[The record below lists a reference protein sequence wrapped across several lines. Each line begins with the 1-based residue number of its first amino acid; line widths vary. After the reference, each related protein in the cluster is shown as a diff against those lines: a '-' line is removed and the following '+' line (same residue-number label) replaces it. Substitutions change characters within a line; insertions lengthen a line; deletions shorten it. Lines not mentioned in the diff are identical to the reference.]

1 MFTKKIMVMAVIF
14 SFIFTCCSCSSNEKE
29 PAPAPGEKIA
39 LKMTIIQDDKLSY
52 NAIHKFNRTYSN
64 VQIEYKQVTREEY
77 YSQKYKDK
85 LTAEILAGEGPDIF
99 SGSTYMLPSI
109 YKAAQNGTFYDLNK
123 LIKKDKQF
131 KMQDYYET
139 VMDSGLIDGKRCML
153 PVNFG
158 VNVFYTYD
166 SVLKNNNL
174 QIDEKNFSWDTLSK
188 MSAQFT
194 KQNKEKYFFNVM
206 DFTTIVESSGLN
218 LVDYKSKKAN
228 FDSKE
233 FIKLLNTYKEITPAI
248 CPGEVMSKYKGFWWG
263 MAKDNKLVF
272 LNSYLSNPSN
282 FWTEYNFAKNDLN
295 SEVKIYSYPTINGNE
310 KSAATVKN
318 FVAINKKSK
327 HINEAFDFIKILLS
341 EEIQN
346 NTDLAS
352 IPVNKEAY
360 KKMIAFYSDKGNQT
374 EIGSVL
380 GDNKRYQSVP
390 FSEEFA
396 NTLDGLPD
404 KVETSYFW
412 DGSVYTIIDNE
423 MKDFMSGKKTAE
435 QTAKS
440 INDKVLLFLNE

>member
-1 MFTKKIMVMAVIF
+1 
-14 SFIFTCCSCSSNEKE
+14 
-29 PAPAPGEKIA
+29 
-39 LKMTIIQDDKLSY
+39 MTIINDDRLSY

-64 VQIEYKQVTREEY
+64 AQIEYKEVAREEY

-131 KMQDYYET
+131 KVEDYYGP
-139 VMDSGLIDGKRCML
+139 VMDSGLIDGKRYL
-153 PVNFG
+153 VPVNFG
-158 VNVFYTYD
+158 VNVFYTYG

-174 QIDEKNFSWDTLSK
+174 QIDEKNFSWDVLSK

-194 KQNKEKYFFNVM
+194 SQNKEKYFFNLM
-206 DFTTIVESSGLN
+206 DFTTLVESSGLD

-233 FIKLLNTYKEITPAI
+233 FIKLLKTYKEITPAV
-248 CPGEVMSKYKGFWWG
+248 CPADVLTKYKGFWWG
-263 MAKDNKLVF
+263 LAKDNKLVL

-282 FWTEYNFAKNDLN
+282 FWTEYNFAKNALN
-295 SEVKIYSYPTINGNE
+295 SDVKIYSYPTISGNE
-310 KSAATVKN
+310 KTAATVKN
-318 FVAINKKSK
+318 FAAISSK
-327 HINEAFDFIKILLS
+327 CKHKNEAFDFIKILLS

-346 NTDLAS
+346 NTDLPY

-360 KKMIAFYSDKGNQT
+360 KKMIDFYSNKDNQK

-390 FSEEFA
+390 FSKEFA
-396 NTLDGLPD
+396 DTLDGLPD

-423 MKDFMSGKKTAE
+423 MKDYMSDKKTAE